1 MTNEIRELN
10 IDELDTV
17 SGGGIISTAVNVVS
31 ATAQLVGGVVS
42 AYLNGVA
49 EYGHHLA

>member
-10 IDELDTV
+10 NDELDTV
-17 SGGGIISTAVNVVS
+17 SGGGIISTALNVVS
-31 ATAQLVGGVVS
+31 ATAELIGGVAA